1 MPIEYA
7 AYDKDGK
14 RVTGVLELESPERAQ
29 EALWASNLVVLS
41 LKKRGRRRT
50 LAELIP
56 TLFGIKLKDIIVF
69 SRELASL
76 LESGIALAPA
86 LRVLYEEEGKPA
98 LKQAIRSLMRDVETG
113 KSFSQACAGLPS
125 VFPPFYA
132 RLIQVAE
139 ETGELRKILLEIVVY
154 LEKQRALV
162 GKITKALT
170 YPTIVLVVGF
180 FGAFILVSF
189 TLPSITRL
197 LGEFGAKMPLT
208 TRILV
213 SISEIGATYGTR
225 LLGAVTL
232 LSVVGWQYF
241 RTPSG
246 KKRWDRIMLGIPVV
260 GKIIHLSQMARLC
273 TSMTTLLSGGIAS
286 AEAIRITMESTEN
299 SVFRESI
306 SEVYREVLTGSRL
319 APAVSRQRIFPR
331 LFSQTVGI
339 GEETGSLRTNLQG
352 LSTFYEQETDRAAG
366 RATDM
371 IEPAIIILI
380 GGIVGFVGVAIM
392 SAIYGIIPQIK

>member
-1 MPIEYA
+1 MPIEYV
-7 AYDKDGK
+7 AYDKDSN
-14 RVTGVLELESPERAQ
+14 RVTGILEVESQERAQ
-29 EALWASNLVVLS
+29 EALLASNLVVLS

-56 TLFGIKLKDIIVF
+56 TLFGIKVQDIIVF

-86 LRVLYEEEGKPA
+86 LRVLYEEQEKPA

-125 VFPPFYA
+125 VFPPFYT

-170 YPTIVLVVGF
+170 YPAIVLVVGF
-180 FGAFILVSF
+180 VGALILVTF
-189 TLPSITRL
+189 TLPSITKL
-197 LGEFGAKMPLT
+197 IGEFGGKMPLT
-208 TRILV
+208 TQLLMD
-213 SISEIGATYGTR
+213 IGNVGAVYGTR
-225 LLGAVTL
+225 IMGAVAL
-232 LSVVGWQYF
+232 LSLVGWLYF

-246 KKRWDRIMLGIPVV
+246 KKRRDRIFLGIPVI
-260 GKIIHLSQMARLC
+260 GKIIHRSQMARLC
-273 TSMTTLLSGGIAS
+273 ASMTMLLSGGISS
-286 AEAIRITMESTEN
+286 AEAIRITMEATEN

-306 SEVYREVLTGSRL
+306 SKVYREVLTGSRL
-319 APAVSRQRIFPR
+319 EAAVSKQRVFPR
-331 LFSQTVGI
+331 LFSQTIGI
-339 GEETGSLRTNLQG
+339 GENTGSLRTNLQG
-352 LSTFYEQETDRAAG
+352 LGTFYEQEADRAAG

-371 IEPAIIILI
+371 IEPTIIIII
-380 GGIVGFVGVAIM
+380 GGLVGFVGVAIM
-392 SAIYGIIPQIK
+392 QAIYGIIPQIK